1 MSNNDVVELNHAG
14 ILETVKK
21 LLGLTKEY
29 TAFDMDIVVHI
40 NSVFSTLTQMGVGPE
55 EGFII
60 NGYGE
65 TWDDYI
71 QNDNPA
77 KIQQI
82 KTYIY
87 QKVRTYFDPPA
98 NSNLLEALNRSIAE
112 LEYRLY
118 TEKGGY

>member
-1 MSNNDVVELNHAG
+1 MSDVFLNEPG
-14 ILETVKK
+14 ILMTVKK
-21 LLGLTKEY
+21 LLGLTEEY

-40 NSVFSTLTQMGVGPE
+40 NSVLSNLNQMGVGPE
-55 EGFII
+55 EGFLVT
-60 NGYGE
+60 GYEE

-71 QNDNPA
+71 TEPNPN
-77 KIQQI
+77 KFQQV

-87 QKVRTYFDPPA
+87 QKVRVLFDPPA
-98 NSNLLEALNRSIAE
+98 NSNLLGALNKSLSE